1 MNYFLIVLGHIETH
15 RLFVAASRLSSV
27 VVQGLLI
34 AAASLNCGAC
44 PRGCMDSVVMVR
56 GPSCPVACGM

>member
-1 MNYFLIVLGHIETH
+1 MNYFLTVLGRIETH
-15 RLFVAASRLSSV
+15 GLFVAASRLSSV

-44 PRGCMDSVVMVR
+44 PRGHGLGMVG